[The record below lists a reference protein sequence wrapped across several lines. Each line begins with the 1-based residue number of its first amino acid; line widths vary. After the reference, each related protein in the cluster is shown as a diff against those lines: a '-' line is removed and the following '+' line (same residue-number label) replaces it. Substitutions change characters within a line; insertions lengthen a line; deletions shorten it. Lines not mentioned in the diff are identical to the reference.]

1 VLLALKD
8 AGSELFLIMQ
18 FRLDF
23 VGYIAEEE
31 SAKMGV
37 AEWIIIMVIIWAF
50 WFCRRK
56 TS

>member
-1 VLLALKD
+1 
-8 AGSELFLIMQ
+8 MQ